1 MQKEDELNIII
12 PVFNESETIINTLK
26 NILSIVSC
34 DFKILICY
42 DYDEDPTLK
51 IIRQNFQENPKIL
64 YIKNHSTGFNNAII
78 SGFNISNAKAVMI
91 FMSDDHI
98 NHNIINLCY
107 EKFKEGYEVVC
118 PSRFI
123 NKGKMIGGPFFKG
136 LLARLVSVFLFN
148 FTNFPIKD
156 STNNFRLFS
165 KKLISNIQIE
175 SQKGF
180 TLSLELTAKAHRLGY
195 KMIEVPSIWKE
206 RDKGKSRFRLFSFL
220 IPYLKWFFYKIA
232 TFIFKKN
239 AK

>member
-1 MQKEDELNIII
+1 
-12 PVFNESETIINTLK
+12 
-26 NILSIVSC
+26 
-34 DFKILICY
+34 
-42 DYDEDPTLK
+42 
-51 IIRQNFQENPKIL
+51 
-64 YIKNHSTGFNNAII
+64 
-78 SGFNISNAKAVMI
+78 MI

-98 NHNIINLCY
+98 NHDIINLCY
-107 EKFKEGYEVVC
+107 QKFKEGYEVVC

-195 KMIEVPSIWKE
+195 KMIEVPSVWKE
-206 RDKGKSRFRLFSFL
+206 REKGESRFRLFSFL
-220 IPYLKWFFYKIA
+220 IPYLKWFFYII
-232 TFIFKKN
+232 TTSIFKKN